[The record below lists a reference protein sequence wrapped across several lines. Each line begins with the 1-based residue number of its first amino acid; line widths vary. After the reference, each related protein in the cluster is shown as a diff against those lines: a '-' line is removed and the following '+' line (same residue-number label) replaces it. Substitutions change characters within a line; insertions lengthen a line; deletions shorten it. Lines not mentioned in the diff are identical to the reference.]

1 MLYNFAQW
9 KGAKKNMEI
18 ILMAFLEKDPIQGS
32 FVILAQKWYVIITFW
47 ICSQVF
53 LILQNKRGQGLHENF
68 ISFFAKKFHLVKFA
82 IFRSFFYCLIGCG
95 QNWARPLLLM
105 DVYTFRIWFLSW
117 LLLDLKTWLGFI
129 IRILMAL
136 WHSVITACLEK
147 SGC

>member
-9 KGAKKNMEI
+9 KGAKKKMEI
-18 ILMAFLEKDPIQGS
+18 ILMVFLEKDPIQGS
-32 FVILAQKWYVIITFW
+32 FVILVQKWYVIITFW

-105 DVYTFRIWFLSW
+105 DVYTVRIWFLSW

>member
-18 ILMAFLEKDPIQGS
+18 ILMVFLEKDPIQGS

>member
-18 ILMAFLEKDPIQGS
+18 ILMVFLEKDPIQGS
-32 FVILAQKWYVIITFW
+32 FVILTQKWYVIITFW

-68 ISFFAKKFHLVKFA
+68 IRFFAKKFHLVKFA

-105 DVYTFRIWFLSW
+105 DVYTVRIWFLSW

>member
-18 ILMAFLEKDPIQGS
+18 ILMVFLEKDPIQGS

-136 WHSVITACLEK
+136 CHSVITACLEK